1 MPKAKA
7 QKPVPQEPRH
17 LVDLKICDLPR
28 ITGLDLSLNRT
39 GWAVTDSVKAI
50 GISYGIFD
58 SEDRHGAHRL
68 AHIRNL
74 VKQLVVSGG
83 DPERNLILIENY
95 AFGKTN
101 QAHQMGELGG
111 VIRLMLFEEGYEFF
125 VIPPTRLKK
134 FLTGKGVADKNII
147 LKEVFKRWKFD
158 VDDDNVADALVLMQ
172 LGLALV
178 GKLENTTAFQEA
190 VVQEVL
196 KDLSKVEE

>member
-1 MPKAKA
+1 
-7 QKPVPQEPRH
+7 
-17 LVDLKICDLPR
+17 
-28 ITGLDLSLNRT
+28 
-39 GWAVTDSVKAI
+39 
-50 GISYGIFD
+50 
-58 SEDRHGAHRL
+58 
-68 AHIRNL
+68 L

-83 DPERNLILIENY
+83 DPERNLVLIENY